1 MINKEHLEKLR
12 REYLQKG
19 FYEKD
24 AAANPYLQFSL
35 WFNEAL
41 ELGLIDA
48 NAMALATASKDGRPS
63 NRIVL
68 LKSFD
73 ETGFIFFTNYKS
85 RKGKELLQNP
95 FASLL
100 FYWEEIS
107 RQVRV
112 EGIVEKISVSESAL
126 YFQSRPVESRLSAW
140 ASEQSSIIENREEL
154 EKKYFELEKHYAEQV
169 IPLPEHWGGY
179 RVIPDAI
186 EFWQGRPG
194 RMHDRILYIKEVN
207 EWKIKRL
214 AP

>member
-19 FYEKD
+19 FHEKD
-24 AAANPYLQFSL
+24 AANNPFMQFSL

-41 ELGLIDA
+41 ELGLLDA
-48 NAMALATASKDGRPS
+48 NAMALATATKEGKPS

-73 ETGFIFFTNYKS
+73 EKGFIFYTNYKS
-85 RKGKELLQNP
+85 KKGRELLQNP
-95 FASLL
+95 YAALL

-112 EGIVEKISVSESAL
+112 EGTVEKISAEESAL
-126 YFQSRPVESRLSAW
+126 YFQSRPVESRLGAW
-140 ASEQSSIIENREEL
+140 ASEQSSIIESREEL
-154 EKKYFELEKHYAEQV
+154 EKKYNELEKYYAEQV
-169 IPLPEHWGGY
+169 IPLPGFWGGF
-179 RVIPDAI
+179 RVIPETI

-194 RMHDRILYIKEVN
+194 RLHDRLLYIKEN
-207 EWKIKRL
+207 NKWRIKRL